1 MTTPLM
7 LTLPLGVA
15 AIFEDSKN
23 SNIDFSILGISIR
36 PSHFKEVGKA
46 IREGRIAVEIDPKLV
61 QGDAVYFFKDNKI
74 VLKSY
79 DFNDLLLC
87 ALIIHEGVHA
97 INDIK
102 KRSKIAIID
111 DEVAGFVA
119 QALYV
124 RGHGYPSSTGLRLT
138 DNTDTKK
145 DAVFQKAFVVAD
157 LVSARKSFWREWV
170 DLRAA
175 IKDVPDYASSL
186 ATPRAYKGIKK

>member
-23 SNIDFSILGISIR
+23 SNITFSIIGISIR
-36 PSHFKEVGKA
+36 PSHFVEVGKA
-46 IREGRIAVEIDPKLV
+46 VREGRITLEIDPKLA
-61 QGDAVYFFKDNKI
+61 QGDAVYFFKDNKM

-87 ALIIHEGVHA
+87 ALIVHEGVHA

-102 KRSKIAIID
+102 KRSKIATID
-111 DEVAGFVA
+111 DEVAAFVA
-119 QALYV
+119 QALYI
-124 RGHGYPSSTGLRLT
+124 RGHGYPVSTGLRLT
-138 DNTDTKK
+138 DKDSKK
-145 DAVFQKAFVVAD
+145 DAIFQKAFLIAD
-157 LVSARKSFWREWV
+157 LISARKSFWREWI

-175 IKDVPDYASSL
+175 IKAVPDYAGSL

>member
-1 MTTPLM
+1 MTIPVM
-7 LTLPLGVA
+7 LTLPLAVA
-15 AIFEDSKN
+15 SIFEDSKN
-23 SNIDFSILGISIR
+23 SNINFSIIGISIR
-36 PSHFKEVGKA
+36 PSHFVEVGKA
-46 IREGRIAVEIDPKLV
+46 IRESRITLEIDPKLA
-61 QGDAVYFFKDNKI
+61 QGDAVYFFKDNKM

-102 KRSKIAIID
+102 KRSKIATID
-111 DEVAGFVA
+111 DEVAAFVA
-119 QALYV
+119 QALYI

-138 DNTDTKK
+138 DNNKKK
-145 DAVFQKAFVVAD
+145 DAIFENAFVIAD
-157 LVSARKSFWREWV
+157 LISARRSFWREWI

-175 IKDVPDYASSL
+175 IKAVPDYAGSL

>member
-1 MTTPLM
+1 MTTPFAL
-7 LTLPLGVA
+7 LLPLGVA
-15 AIFEDSKN
+15 AIFEDPKN
-23 SNIDFSILGISIR
+23 GNISFSILGISIR
-36 PSHFKEVGKA
+36 PSHFKQVGSA
-46 IREGRIAVEIDPKLV
+46 IREGRIGIEIDPKLV
-61 QGDAVYFFKDNKI
+61 QGDAVYFFKDNKM

-79 DFNDLLLC
+79 DFNDVLLC

-119 QALYV
+119 QALYI
-124 RGHGYPSSTGLRLT
+124 RGHGYPASTGLRLT
-138 DNTDTKK
+138 DNTDKKK
-145 DAVFQKAFVVAD
+145 DAIFQKAFAIAD
-157 LVSARKSFWREWV
+157 LIADRKSYWREWV

-175 IKDVPDYASSL
+175 IKAVPDYAGSL